1 MMVMETSYLVPDGWF
16 LFWLTLYVVLLV
28 IGPAVDAGSQRRWA
42 WVGAILLLSPIA
54 GLLWYAFRWSGSK
67 RQTA

>member
-1 MMVMETSYLVPDGWF
+1 MVMETNYLVPDGMF
-16 LFWLTLYVVLLV
+16 LFWLAVYAVLLV
-28 IGPAVDAGSQRRWA
+28 IGPAIDAGIQRRRG
-42 WVGAILLLSPIA
+42 WVVAIVLLSPIA